1 VSQDTKRRQRLQR
14 LLDPATTA
22 VVTMELQRGIVG
34 PAAMLPQLA
43 DRVAEIGM
51 MDIVGGLCTA
61 ARAAGVRVVHNTAEH
76 RSDDAG
82 YTENCTIFAIGAKL
96 ARESGIR
103 PTEIGSEGAKLMP
116 QLGDDPRDIKVP
128 RMHGMSP
135 FMSTSLD
142 QMLRNLGI
150 RTIIAAGVSVNMG
163 ITGLCLNGVDL
174 GYQVVLPRDCVA
186 GVPADFADAAIQ
198 HTLSLLAT
206 VTTAA
211 EIQSVWQQMASS
223 V

>member
-1 VSQDTKRRQRLQR
+1 VSQDTKRLQRLQR

-34 PAAMLPQLA
+34 PGAMLPQLA

-82 YTENCTIFAIGAKL
+82 FTENCAIFAIGGKL

-116 QLGDDPRDIKVP
+116 HLGDDPRDIKVA

-135 FMSTSLD
+135 FMGTSLD
-142 QMLRNLGI
+142 QMLRNIGI

-211 EIQSVWQQMASS
+211 EIQSVWQQMASTS
-223 V
+223 